1 MNKNAYF
8 FCMTVCHR
16 RTGTPLGKRCGV
28 VFADTSEN
36 AECIAWEKYGSD
48 TACQLW
54 VGRSPTMGLILTSTI
69 ARYERIHIKEGFSNM
84 EKLEQA
90 ISDIL
95 DTLLGYD
102 RQPDGTFAY
111 EIDADYRDEM
121 DKRTAIKILRSD
133 DPMQT
138 FWEQLDE
145 WYQDCQWTLGEELE
159 KEVRAK
165 LTASDGPYPEG
176 LPGEDGDRLLD
187 VLQELVWFKL
197 PEEHF
202 TKQTFRVNIMIDTGD
217 GNVDYTLNSV
227 HPCWYGAYNE
237 PIDARAGI
245 AWLAKTQGYTKGRLR
260 RVLCKGDMANPNSF
274 LESMRVALANLSSA
288 MSTVTF
294 LVELTLA
301 QLLELNRLIKLQ
313 DRNGRHYD
321 SSENP
326 YCGYIIIDKNTETG
340 LYDPWNGDGSV
351 FEIQLERDV
360 KLPIKYIRSA
370 LPDGGDGYSIG
381 SVYGMCGSAWTSGGV
396 KTIHAPVK
404 LTA

>member
-1 MNKNAYF
+1 
-8 FCMTVCHR
+8 
-16 RTGTPLGKRCGV
+16 
-28 VFADTSEN
+28 
-36 AECIAWEKYGSD
+36 
-48 TACQLW
+48 
-54 VGRSPTMGLILTSTI
+54 
-69 ARYERIHIKEGFSNM
+69 M

-176 LPGEDGDRLLD
+176 LTGEDGDRLLD

-274 LESMRVALANLSSA
+274 LESMRVELANLSSA

-340 LYDPWNGDGSV
+340 LYDPWNGGGSV

>member
-1 MNKNAYF
+1 
-8 FCMTVCHR
+8 
-16 RTGTPLGKRCGV
+16 
-28 VFADTSEN
+28 
-36 AECIAWEKYGSD
+36 
-48 TACQLW
+48 
-54 VGRSPTMGLILTSTI
+54 
-69 ARYERIHIKEGFSNM
+69 M

-202 TKQTFRVNIMIDTGD
+202 TKQMFRVNIMIDTGD

-274 LESMRVALANLSSA
+274 LESMRVELANLSSA

-313 DRNGRHYD
+313 DRNGRQAIWGRCLPCSMPD
-321 SSENP
+321 TAREQNP
-326 YCGYIIIDKNTETG
+326 LPWSARITVPIMGISCMWRYRHLHEPGWKTER
-340 LYDPWNGDGSV
+340 
-351 FEIQLERDV
+351 QM
-360 KLPIKYIRSA
+360 
-370 LPDGGDGYSIG
+370 PDLWSILIPKRYLSHG
-381 SVYGMCGSAWTSGGV
+381 A
-396 KTIHAPVK
+396 
-404 LTA
+404 